1 MTDPKNIVL
10 APKVNP
16 LVAMLPEYLKDP
28 ANYEKVQ
35 RLIVETLAS
44 NHSHGEVIEWAK
56 CSKCQRRFAEKG
68 QVLKKLGFVSSAQYM
83 AWQRVHQEIR
93 KKMPLVDWSKKQ

>member
-44 NHSHGEVIEWAK
+44 NHSHGEVIEWASCK
-56 CSKCQRRFAEKG
+56 GCQRRFSERG
-68 QVLKKLGFVSSAQYM
+68 QVLKKLGFKNPGQYM
-83 AWQRVHQEIR
+83 VWKKIHERIR
-93 KKMPLVDWSKKQ
+93 SAKRDPIR